1 MTEGRKTTRSGKL
14 LLERERRGIQTLM
27 LARGV
32 FVLFMGISH
41 WVVGASLFEK
51 IAMSAIAGLGLVAIG
66 SFLVLLARRRAVGTV
81 GLLGSLIDVA
91 ILGALPVIWCL
102 SVGGT
107 DVPPAFM
114 LKTQLT
120 VMTLGLVVLNG
131 FALRPLYPLV
141 VAAGG
146 VAVHLAV
153 LAYVLNDPRTIV
165 SGDFVDS
172 ALVPALS
179 IVFVLTSILIV
190 AATGGAM
197 GLVTRVARRT
207 VIQGVQLKVAN
218 AQLG

>member
-1 MTEGRKTTRSGKL
+1 
-14 LLERERRGIQTLM
+14 
-27 LARGV
+27 
-32 FVLFMGISH
+32 
-41 WVVGASLFEK
+41 
-51 IAMSAIAGLGLVAIG
+51 
-66 SFLVLLARRRAVGTV
+66 
-81 GLLGSLIDVA
+81 
-91 ILGALPVIWCL
+91 
-102 SVGGT
+102 
-107 DVPPAFM
+107 
-114 LKTQLT
+114 
-120 VMTLGLVVLNG
+120 MTLGLVVLNG